1 MFVVVVV
8 VGSASD
14 EEDRAERG
22 AYGNDMRGGR
32 MWEGREEIEEERA
45 FGGLLYGRRGDGPL
59 GAPYQGTKG

>member
-1 MFVVVVV
+1 
-8 VGSASD
+8 
-14 EEDRAERG
+14 
-22 AYGNDMRGGR
+22 